1 MGVSKTSTDMA
12 GCFFEHSKLG
22 RNPTGRRHF
31 AG

>member
-22 RNPTGRRHF
+22 KNPTGQCHL